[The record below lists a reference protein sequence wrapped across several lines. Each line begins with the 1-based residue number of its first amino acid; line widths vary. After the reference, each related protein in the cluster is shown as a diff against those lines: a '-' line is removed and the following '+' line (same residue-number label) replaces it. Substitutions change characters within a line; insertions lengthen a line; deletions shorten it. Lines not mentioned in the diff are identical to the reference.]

1 MDMLQNL
8 AKKVVGEVKF
18 PALGEEADVEKAQE
32 ILGED
37 ATVYAALRAP
47 PEYYTLTT
55 ADYCKLCFVPCFCL
69 PVINASKTVENSLYI
84 VSDQEVKVRSNWT
97 MCPWRRFY
105 RSMWIHSIHH

>member
-18 PALGEEADVEKAQE
+18 PALGEEVDVKKAQE

-47 PEYYTLTT
+47 PEFYTLTT
-55 ADYCKLCFVPCFCL
+55 GDYCKMCLFPCACL

-97 MCPWRRFY
+97 MYPWRRCC
-105 RSMWIHSIHH
+105 RSM